1 MTSSRPTTTYSAA
14 FRSHKPESDGI
25 LTGMTRC
32 LDCGAA
38 RTADQCPVCG
48 LTSAAAEVMFRKRL
62 IKQTA
67 FFLAGSLIFP
77 YITPIYPP
85 LDLDLMLV
93 FFGLL
98 FFVALTIA
106 VFLCR
111 RARKHQ
117 EIEILKRIFAGFIP
131 LPWILAASIFLNGKL
146 DPSKPVYVPERVQG
160 KFLMKGL
167 VRGTR
172 RLVVQSWRPGQK
184 LERLQVD
191 SDDFDRFHV
200 GDKIEVAVQ
209 PGVLGIPWVYGVY
222 REGRPA

>member
-1 MTSSRPTTTYSAA
+1 
-14 FRSHKPESDGI
+14 
-25 LTGMTRC
+25 MTRC

-106 VFLCR
+106 VILDR

-117 EIEILKRIFAGFIP
+117 EIEILKRIYAGFIP
-131 LPWILAASIFLNGKL
+131 LPWILAAAIFLNGKL
-146 DPSKPVYVPERVQG
+146 DSPARKAYIPTQVQG

-167 VRGTR
+167 VRGSR
-172 RLVVQSWRPGQK
+172 RLVVRSWRPGQK
-184 LERLQVD
+184 FERLPVD
-191 SDDFDRFHV
+191 ADDFDRFRV
-200 GDKIEVAVQ
+200 GDEMEVAVE

-222 REGRPA
+222 RQGRPPQ